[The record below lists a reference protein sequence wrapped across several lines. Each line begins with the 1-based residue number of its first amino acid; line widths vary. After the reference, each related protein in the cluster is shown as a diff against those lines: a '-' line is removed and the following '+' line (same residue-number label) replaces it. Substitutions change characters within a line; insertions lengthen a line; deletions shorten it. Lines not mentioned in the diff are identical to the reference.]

1 MFDFNIPGFIVPD
14 ILLLIF
20 PFIVIGSRLFCSAQ
34 SKVPWRIA
42 NIGFITI
49 FVLLNLIP
57 IATGEGR
64 FFITNWRVDDFGV
77 LMREVLMVSAIL
89 GIWFA
94 KDYFEHGADGKPQMH
109 QYFYIVYQHIVKK
122 KWRRRL

>member
-42 NIGFITI
+42 NIGFI
-49 FVLLNLIP
+49 L
-57 IATGEGR
+57 
-64 FFITNWRVDDFGV
+64 
-77 LMREVLMVSAIL
+77 
-89 GIWFA
+89 
-94 KDYFEHGADGKPQMH
+94 
-109 QYFYIVYQHIVKK
+109 QYA
-122 KWRRRL
+122 L

>member
-42 NIGFITI
+42 NIGFIAI

-57 IATGEGR
+57 GTDSAAYFIAS
-64 FFITNWRVDDFGV
+64 
-77 LMREVLMVSAIL
+77 SAVI
-89 GIWFA
+89 
-94 KDYFEHGADGKPQMH
+94 K
-109 QYFYIVYQHIVKK
+109 
-122 KWRRRL
+122 